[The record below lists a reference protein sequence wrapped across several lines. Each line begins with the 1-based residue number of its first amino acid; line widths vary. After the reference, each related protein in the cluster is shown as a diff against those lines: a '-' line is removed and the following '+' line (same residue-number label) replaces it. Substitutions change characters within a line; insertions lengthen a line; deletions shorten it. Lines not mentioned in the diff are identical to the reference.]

1 MLLARLAAFEQPVV
15 VGFEDAALPPFFQVR
30 PMKWG
35 LRVTSSGELGAS
47 DLIDL
52 SDSTDRARKNG
63 EAFAV
68 PYIARAAG
76 ISPLLGADDIQYALG
91 WADDAAKPDR
101 VAKCHAA
108 SIALVQGWARAA
120 PDDPV
125 AQACARFYQTGA
137 YAAVARPATWT
148 SKQGVILLVGADA
161 HPVTE
166 EPSLRAY
173 WGLEVQRRKAG
184 GGSTGTDGDDS
195 GSGGQRR
202 GPCLVCG
209 RVAVLV
215 DRFPQQIPRRLV
227 PGCTQASAALVSANK
242 RIHTYDFGENLTT
255 VPICLDCAQRSVA
268 NLQYLLDDTNHA
280 FVGGDS
286 RMTWWTIDSEFDLTS
301 TLGNPPPALVTE
313 LINRTRTGAGPAKL
327 DQRERFCSVTISGNV
342 SRVVVRDW
350 IDMPLPALEANIGRW
365 FEDHRMLGVDT
376 SREGYLPLVRLE
388 LATGRW
394 IPTRAKGTEAGT
406 GLAGEYA
413 RFGAKNA
420 QRPDD
425 VQRHLLRTAIKG
437 FPLPPALFAHL
448 LTRIRTDGHIDDP
461 RAALIRLALVRRA
474 RPRTQPERTFPV
486 PGPGLDPDNHDPAY
500 LAGRVF
506 AQLETIQYYAA
517 RVGRKKEDRLNATF
531 ADRYLAGAIANP
543 AASIIQGQKLA
554 QPWLKKI
561 GRGRPDT
568 AIALGRQ
575 LSDLFAMFHATGGLP
590 GRATLDEQ
598 GRFVLGY
605 HHHKSDSMRRGQA
618 ANAAKLTP
626 PPAGPATPGATAQPP
641 AA

>member
-15 VGFEDAALPPFFQVR
+15 DGFEDAVLPSFFQVR

-35 LRVTSSGELGAS
+35 LRITSSGTLGS
-47 DLIDL
+47 PDLIDL
-52 SDSTDRARKNG
+52 ADLADRARKNG
-63 EAFAV
+63 EEIAV
-68 PYIARAAG
+68 PYVARAAG

-91 WADDAAKPDR
+91 WPDEASKPDR
-101 VAKCHAA
+101 VAKCHTAFT
-108 SIALVQGWARAA
+108 ALVQGWAKAA
-120 PDDPV
+120 PDDSV
-125 AQACARFYQTGA
+125 AQACARFYESGA
-137 YAAVARPATWT
+137 HAAVVRPAAWT

-173 WGLEVQRRKAG
+173 WELEVQRRKAG
-184 GGSTGTDGDDS
+184 GTSGNEGNSADDGY
-195 GSGGQRR
+195 RR

-227 PGCTQASAALVSANK
+227 PGCSQASAALVSANK
-242 RIHTYDFGENLTT
+242 RIHTYDFSESLTT
-255 VPICLDCAQRSVA
+255 VPICLGCAQRSVA
-268 NLQYLLDDTNHA
+268 NLQYLLGSQNHA
-280 FVGGDS
+280 FLGGDS
-286 RMTWWTIDSEFDLTS
+286 RMAWWTLGRDFDLPG

-313 LINRTRTGAGPAKL
+313 MINRTRSGGGPAKIEQS
-327 DQRERFCSVTISGNV
+327 DRFCSVTISGNV

-350 IDMPLPALEANIGRW
+350 IDMPLAALETNIGRW
-365 FEDHRMLGVDT
+365 FDDHQILGVDV
-376 SREGYLPLVRLE
+376 SRQGYLPLVRLE

-394 IPTRAKGTEAGT
+394 IPTRTKSVDAGT

-425 VQRHLLRTAIKG
+425 VQRHLLRAAIRG
-437 FPLPPALFAHL
+437 FPLSPAVFSHL

-474 RPRTQPERTFPV
+474 RLRTQPERTFPV
-486 PGPGLDPDNHDPAY
+486 PGPGLDPDTHDPAY

-543 AASIIQGQKLA
+543 TAAIIQGQKLA

-561 GRGRPDT
+561 GRGRPDA

-575 LSDLFAMFHATGGLP
+575 LSDLFAMFYATSGLP

-605 HHHKSDSMRRGQA
+605 HHHRSDSMRRGRA
-618 ANAAKLTP
+618 ANAAKLSP
-626 PPAGPATPGATAQPP
+626 PPTGPAAPGTTAQPP
-641 AA
+641 VA